1 MSEVVQLDSLMHL
14 SHLVVDGMQE
24 KKAKG
29 ITLLDL
35 RSLPNRSVDVYII
48 CHGDN
53 DRQVEAIASSVEE
66 MLWQKSRE
74 KVWHRE
80 GYENR
85 EWILLDYVN
94 FVVHI
99 FQKEKRE
106 FYALEELW
114 GDAKAEYF
122 SDTE

>member
-1 MSEVVQLDSLMHL
+1 
-14 SHLVVDGMQE
+14 
-24 KKAKG
+24 
-29 ITLLDL
+29 
-35 RSLPNRSVDVYII
+35 
-48 CHGDN
+48 
-53 DRQVEAIASSVEE
+53 
-66 MLWQKSRE
+66 
-74 KVWHRE
+74 
-80 GYENR
+80 
-85 EWILLDYVN
+85 LDYVN